1 MLMSVADSLCG
12 YGAVMNLPAGTTG
25 LLTAELNIN
34 FLGTLSDGWIYG
46 ESTRCTS
53 AGPPRSGTARSP
65 TCGRADGWRSFAAL
79 SSLWPTRSKVGPGPW
94 YS

>member
-1 MLMSVADSLCG
+1 MSVADSLCG